1 MGSGMNDVFH
11 PLEEWLRL
19 VNSSAA
25 VLGALYIG
33 GHAMWRRGQPGRWRW
48 LLRGGR
54 AIPLLG
60 LTVAVASPSLA
71 RPRGHRPPVPTQ
83 LTPPPPWSGSIGY
96 PPPRLLVRT
105 EAAPSSSGAHPGI
118 HGRPSTSPRGTE
130 RLFMRAGHPSD
141 DNGGRREAMR
151 RHPSGKKIAST
162 GVCGDRYVVAPG
174 DALWS
179 IAARALGTDEPR
191 RIARYWP
198 RIHRLNRAVIGSD
211 PSLIYPGQ
219 VLRLPP
225 ECSE

>member
-1 MGSGMNDVFH
+1 MNDVFH

-19 VNSSAA
+19 IHSSAA
-25 VLGALYIG
+25 VLGILYLG
-33 GHAMWRRGQPGRWRW
+33 SYAMCRAGRPGRLRW
-48 LLRGGR
+48 LLCGGR
-54 AIPLLG
+54 ALPLIG
-60 LTVAVASPSLA
+60 LTVAVATPSFA
-71 RPRGHRPPVPTQ
+71 RPRGHRPSVPMQ

-105 EAAPSSSGAHPGI
+105 EAAPSSGATAHPGI
-118 HGRPSTSPRGTE
+118 HGRPSASPPTTE
-130 RLFMRAGHPSD
+130 RLFGRAGQPSGD
-141 DNGGRREAMR
+141 GGGRREAMR
-151 RHPSGKKIAST
+151 RHPSGKKTAST

-191 RIARYWP
+191 RVARYWP

-225 ECSE
+225 ECGE